1 MAQLKYILVLLLL
14 FTVMPS
20 MAEIYRWVDEQGHV
34 HFGDKPK
41 GSDYE
46 VIRQDGDENNEQKN
60 NTVSDEER
68 AIATEKARQE
78 RIKKMEALAEK
89 LKADR
94 EARESEREKEKKELE
109 ALRAGCNTAFERINF
124 LEKQL
129 RNYIRN
135 KSPSRSAGRPGKE
148 SDDIVLDTKH
158 KRMSAE
164 LDSRKKYVAEN
175 CQDL

>member
-1 MAQLKYILVLLLL
+1 MITA
-14 FTVMPS
+14 MPS
-20 MAEIYRWVDEQGHV
+20 MAEIYRWVDEQGQV

-46 VIRQDGDENNEQKN
+46 VIRQDGEDKENKKN
-60 NTVSDEER
+60 NDISDEER
-68 AIATEKARQE
+68 AIAKEKARQE
-78 RIKKMEALAEK
+78 RIKKMDALAEK

-94 EARESEREKEKKELE
+94 EARETEREKEKKELD

-135 KSPSRSAGRPGKE
+135 KSQSRGAGSRNKDPN
-148 SDDIVLDTKH
+148 DIALDTKH

-164 LDSRKKYVAEN
+164 LESRKKYVAEN